1 MIPLLYIIVSQGV
14 SVFYLFAFQLA
25 HKNVIIQSPLGKT
38 TLDGDVK
45 YTLISLAFVG
55 FVALDLL
62 YLRVIM
68 RYAYR
73 CQMMICYLQLIKR
86 DVYKLKKAKGKFEQI
101 HKAEELKDHEKRN
114 EGKKE
119 EGIEVDKEYKGQKI
133 KNQKEEIMKKTENAY
148 TFIKQLNASSST
160 VGFIIL
166 IASYQAAN
174 CVVIL
179 LGNDITYLQG
189 AAILLRLV
197 LWGILAVFPF
207 HKAAG
212 VNIASKRLR
221 DLGWDMHRPSL
232 ACHDDSHKSNDGL
245 RITLKARVFG
255 ISVNPWLPYVVVLL
269 FFLTIMIGSKFK
281 WYRV

>member
-1 MIPLLYIIVSQGV
+1 MQ
-14 SVFYLFAFQLA
+14 
-25 HKNVIIQSPLGKT
+25 
-38 TLDGDVK
+38 
-45 YTLISLAFVG
+45 
-55 FVALDLL
+55 
-62 YLRVIM
+62 
-68 RYAYR
+68 
-73 CQMMICYLQLIKR
+73 
-86 DVYKLKKAKGKFEQI
+86 
-101 HKAEELKDHEKRN
+101 
-114 EGKKE
+114 
-119 EGIEVDKEYKGQKI
+119 
-133 KNQKEEIMKKTENAY
+133 KTENAY

-179 LGNDITYLQG
+179 LGNDISYLQG

-245 RITLKARVFG
+245 LITLKARVFG
-255 ISVNPWLPYVVVLL
+255 ISVNPWLPYEHHLQDYPYQDLVK
-269 FFLTIMIGSKFK
+269 FFGKYFK
-281 WYRV
+281 WFLGRM

>member
-1 MIPLLYIIVSQGV
+1 
-14 SVFYLFAFQLA
+14 
-25 HKNVIIQSPLGKT
+25 
-38 TLDGDVK
+38 
-45 YTLISLAFVG
+45 
-55 FVALDLL
+55 
-62 YLRVIM
+62 M

-101 HKAEELKDHEKRN
+101 RKAEELEDHEKRN

-133 KNQKEEIMKKTENAY
+133 KKQKEEIMKKTENAY
-148 TFIKQLNASSST
+148 TFIKQLKASSST

-197 LWGILAVFPF
+197 LWGFLAVFPF
-207 HKAAG
+207 HKA
-212 VNIASKRLR
+212 SE
-221 DLGWDMHRPSL
+221 
-232 ACHDDSHKSNDGL
+232 
-245 RITLKARVFG
+245 
-255 ISVNPWLPYVVVLL
+255 
-269 FFLTIMIGSKFK
+269 
-281 WYRV
+281 